1 PILHAYGLSRVNVS
15 TYQAVS
21 GAGLQAIEE
30 LNEQTA
36 AYLEGKEMNAE
47 VLPVGGDKRH
57 FPIAYNA
64 IPQIDVFEETGN
76 TTEKMKMINEKK
88 KILHTPDLAVAA
100 TCVRLPIVTS
110 HSESIYI
117 EIEEEGVT
125 VEDIKNVLKDAPGVV
140 LQDDPQNQEYPTPLA
155 AEDQEE
161 VFVGRIRKD
170 LSNDK
175 GFHLWV
181 VSDNLVKGAALNT
194 VQIAQAFI
202 ESEIG

>member
-1 PILHAYGLSRVNVS
+1 MLFRSAYGLSRVNVS

-21 GAGLQAIEE
+21 GAGLKAVEE
-30 LNEQTA
+30 LKEQTA
-36 AYLEGKEMNAE
+36 AYLEGKDMNAE

-64 IPQIDVFEETGN
+64 LPQIDVFEENGYTA
-76 TTEKMKMINEKK
+76 EEMKTINETK

-125 VEDIKNVLKDAPGVV
+125 VEDIKKVLANAPGIVV
-140 LQDDPQNQEYPTPLA
+140 KDDPQNQEYPTPLE

-170 LSNDK
+170 
-175 GFHLWV
+175 
-181 VSDNLVKGAALNT
+181 
-194 VQIAQAFI
+194 
-202 ESEIG
+202 